1 MIVVLSDTHR
11 TERPGLSGPLHEA
24 VREADRV
31 IHAGDFTTAA
41 VLDGFQSITDRFLGV
56 AGNRDSPAV
65 TERLPTARTLEIGA
79 FTVAVTHTK
88 SGGQTGLR
96 YVGAERDADLVISGH
111 THRPHFVAEDGP
123 ALLNPGSHTDPRGG
137 EPTYAE
143 LELRNG
149 ILEGQFRTPSGDEK
163 GEFRVEGRG
172 KTGDSTA
179 SGGD

>member
-11 TERPGLSGPLHEA
+11 TERPGLNGPLREA

-41 VLDGFQSITDRFLGV
+41 VLDGFQSITTKLLGV

-65 TERLPTARTLEIGA
+65 TDRLPTARTLAIGA
-79 FTVAVTHTK
+79 YTVAVTHTQ

-96 YVGAERDADLVISGH
+96 YFGAERDADLVISGH

-143 LELRNG
+143 LDTGNG
-149 ILEGQFRTPSGDEK
+149 ILKGQFRTPSGDEK
-163 GEFRVEGRG
+163 GAFQLEGRG
-172 KTGDSTA
+172 KTGDGTG
-179 SGGD
+179 SGGG